1 MAEEEQNSIDPSA
14 DSTLDSADAPPVGE
28 ADNNVD
34 EEEKK
39 RFNPQLVVYPLMMIV
54 ATAIAAGIPLLLYSE
69 KSPENGTSTTNSKTS
84 ENWSRLNDTRAVSLA
99 DENNPLEFNTR
110 DIDPQQRRFTV
121 DLIMDREQAETLK
134 STDESLQAKWEIIK
148 ARAREI
154 CILVLSN
161 QTAEDL
167 HIVTNQERY
176 SKLILTR
183 LNLEIFSLPEYSDQK
198 GSIKKV
204 SIRGLLRRKPNP
216 TG

>member
-1 MAEEEQNSIDPSA
+1 MAEEEQDDIDPSA
-14 DSTLDSADAPPVGE
+14 DSTLE
-28 ADNNVD
+28 ADVNAD
-34 EEEKK
+34 EEQRK

-54 ATAIAAGIPLLLYSE
+54 ATVMAAGIPLLLYSE
-69 KSPENGTSTTNSKTS
+69 KSPENETSTIDSKAT

-121 DLIMDREQAETLK
+121 DLIMDRELAETLK

-148 ARAREI
+148 ARTREI

>member
-1 MAEEEQNSIDPSA
+1 MAEEEQGDIDPSA
-14 DSTLDSADAPPVGE
+14 DSTSGSADASPAGE
-28 ADNNVD
+28 ADDSAD

-54 ATAIAAGIPLLLYSE
+54 ATAMAAGIPLLLYSE
-69 KSPENGTSTTNSKTS
+69 KSPENETSTTDSKAS
-84 ENWSRLNDTRAVSLA
+84 EDWSILNDTRAVSLA
-99 DENNPLEFNTR
+99 GEQNPLEFNTR
-110 DIDPQQRRFTV
+110 DINTRQKRFTV
-121 DLIMDREQAETLK
+121 DLIMDWKQAETRK
-134 STDESLQAKWEIIK
+134 DESLNAKWKIID
-148 ARAREI
+148 AMVREI
-154 CILVLSN
+154 CILVLSD
-161 QTAEDL
+161 QTAKDL
-167 HIVTNQERY
+167 RVVTNQERY

>member
-1 MAEEEQNSIDPSA
+1 
-14 DSTLDSADAPPVGE
+14 
-28 ADNNVD
+28 
-34 EEEKK
+34 
-39 RFNPQLVVYPLMMIV
+39 MMIV

-99 DENNPLEFNTR
+99 GEDKPLEFNTR
-110 DIDPQQRRFTV
+110 DIASQQRKFTV

-134 STDESLQAKWEIIK
+134 GTDESLQAKKWKIIK

-167 HIVTNQERY
+167 SVVSNQERY
-176 SKLILTR
+176 SKLILDR
-183 LNLEIFSLPEYSDQK
+183 LNLEIFSLPEYSEQK
-198 GSIKKV
+198 NSVKKV
-204 SIRGLLRRKPNP
+204 AILGRKPN
-216 TG
+216 

>member
-1 MAEEEQNSIDPSA
+1 MAEEEQDDIDPSA
-14 DSTLDSADAPPVGE
+14 DSTLE
-28 ADNNVD
+28 ADVNAD
-34 EEEKK
+34 EEQRK

-54 ATAIAAGIPLLLYSE
+54 ATVMAAGIPLLLYSE
-69 KSPENGTSTTNSKTS
+69 KSPENETSTIDSKAA

-121 DLIMDREQAETLK
+121 DLILDREQAETLK
-134 STDESLQAKWEIIK
+134 STDESLRAKWEIIK

-167 HIVTNQERY
+167 HIITNQERY

>member
-1 MAEEEQNSIDPSA
+1 MAEEEQDDIDPSA
-14 DSTLDSADAPPVGE
+14 DSTLDSADAPPAGE
-28 ADNNVD
+28 ADVNAD

-54 ATAIAAGIPLLLYSE
+54 ATVMAAGIPLLLYSE
-69 KSPENGTSTTNSKTS
+69 KSPENETSTIDSKAA

-110 DIDPQQRRFTV
+110 DIDPRQRRFTV

-134 STDESLQAKWEIIK
+134 STDESLLAKWEIIK

-167 HIVTNQERY
+167 HIITNQERY

>member
-1 MAEEEQNSIDPSA
+1 MAEEEQDDIDPSA
-14 DSTLDSADAPPVGE
+14 DSTLE
-28 ADNNVD
+28 ADVNAD
-34 EEEKK
+34 EEQRK

-54 ATAIAAGIPLLLYSE
+54 ATVMAAGIPLLLYSE
-69 KSPENGTSTTNSKTS
+69 KSPENETSTIDSKAT

-121 DLIMDREQAETLK
+121 DLILDREQAETLK
-134 STDESLQAKWEIIK
+134 STDESLQTKWEIIK
-148 ARAREI
+148 ARTREI

>member
-1 MAEEEQNSIDPSA
+1 MAEEEQDDIDPSA
-14 DSTLDSADAPPVGE
+14 DSTLE
-28 ADNNVD
+28 ADVNAD
-34 EEEKK
+34 EEQRK

-54 ATAIAAGIPLLLYSE
+54 ATVMAAGIPLLLYSE
-69 KSPENGTSTTNSKTS
+69 KNPENETSTIDSKAT
-84 ENWSRLNDTRAVSLA
+84 ENWSRLNDTRPVSLA

-121 DLIMDREQAETLK
+121 DLILDREQAETLK
-134 STDESLQAKWEIIK
+134 STDESLRAKWEIIK

-167 HIVTNQERY
+167 HIITNQERY